1 MLGRQEGNPHTV
13 ALPASLMDRNG
24 INKSGS
30 ISGIDDIVGMYQS
43 NLETPEMDQNMS
55 KSLIP
60 YVLVRKW

>member
-43 NLETPEMDQNMS
+43 NLETPEMDQN
-55 KSLIP
+55 I
-60 YVLVRKW
+60 